1 MAVAVVVVMGVVWA
15 VVASGSGLG
24 LQWVEC
30 FFFFFGRR
38 EIHIQKERGS
48 KREEEMR
55 LKLKNNKE
63 IIFE

>member
-30 FFFFFGRR
+30 FFFFLG
-38 EIHIQKERGS
+38 EERYTYK
-48 KREEEMR
+48 KREEARER
-55 LKLKNNKE
+55 KR
-63 IIFE
+63 